1 MNRSSS
7 RRNFLAA
14 GLTLPAAASASRFT
28 DSPQSKS
35 APPAAPSRPSAS
47 PSFHY
52 RIMGKTGLKVTT
64 VGFGCMIT
72 SDGSV
77 VERAADLG
85 ITYFDTARGYMQ
97 GNNERM
103 VGAALKNKR
112 KDITLSTKSHSAT
125 KAEALA
131 DLDTSLKELRT
142 DHVDIWYLHGKSRPE
157 EITDDLIDAQQT
169 AKQAGK
175 IRFAGVSTH
184 SNQATLIPFLA
195 KHEKIDVV
203 LSAYNF
209 TMQPDVTAALVAA
222 SQAGKGVVAMK
233 IMAGGR
239 GGGRGMPGGPG
250 GSNPNAAKLK
260 EPGAMG
266 AALRWV
272 TRNPYVNTTVPS
284 MTDMDQLDENIRAG
298 YQFFAP
304 EDANL
309 LAAHREFLRP
319 FYCNMCGQCDGQCR
333 FGLPVQD
340 VLRFV
345 TYAEGYGQFALGRER
360 FQELSSEHASV
371 RCADCPGC
379 TVACPHGVRVA
390 ERLIRAQEL
399 FGC

>member
-1 MNRSSS
+1 MTRSAS

-14 GLTLPAAASASRFT
+14 GLTLPAVASASRFT
-28 DSPQSKS
+28 DSPQQQL
-35 APPAAPSRPSAS
+35 PPQVRSSSSGPA
-47 PSFHY
+47 FQY
-52 RIMGKTGLKVTT
+52 RILGKTGLRVTT

-85 ITYFDTARGYMQ
+85 ITYFDTARGYQQ

-112 KDITLSTKSHSAT
+112 KDITLSTKTHSGS

-131 DLDTSLKELRT
+131 DLDTSLKELGT
-142 DHVDIWYLHGKSRPE
+142 DHVDIWYLHGKTRPE

-184 SNQATLIPFLA
+184 GNQATVVPFLA

-209 TMQPDVTAALVAA
+209 TMEPDVTAALEVAA
-222 SQAGKGVVAMK
+222 KAGKGVVAMK
-233 IMAGGR
+233 IMAGGA
-239 GGGRGMPGGPG
+239 GGGRGRGGP
-250 GSNPNAAKLK
+250 NPNAEKLK
-260 EPGAMG
+260 QPGAM
-266 AALRWV
+266 AAVLRWV
-272 TRNPYVNTTVPS
+272 TRNPNVHTTVPS
-284 MTDMDQLDENIRAG
+284 MTDMDQLDENIKAG
-298 YQFFAP
+298 IQFFSPA
-304 EDANL
+304 DAKL
-309 LAAHREFLRP
+309 LAMRREAIRP
-319 FYCNMCGQCDGQCR
+319 YYCNMCGQCDGQCR
-333 FGLPVQD
+333 YGLPVQD

-345 TYAEGYGQFALGRER
+345 TYADGYGQFALGRER

-379 TVACPHGVRVA
+379 TVQCPHGVRVA
-390 ERLIRAQEL
+390 ERLIRAQEI